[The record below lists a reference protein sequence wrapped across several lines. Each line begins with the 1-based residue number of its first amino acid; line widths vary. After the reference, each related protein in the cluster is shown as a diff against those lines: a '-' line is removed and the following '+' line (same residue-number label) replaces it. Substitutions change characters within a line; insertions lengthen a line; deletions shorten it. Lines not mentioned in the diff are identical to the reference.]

1 MHLPN
6 KQSDELMNLA
16 INLREL
22 IDPLLAQLPPSGA
35 DISIAPSQDLLKDQ
49 SAADLFLIREGQ
61 VEYRL
66 DGKVITYFEEGD
78 LLGLPG
84 PMNLPAGRYSCELPV
99 TLVPYRQA
107 DLLAHVNNE
116 SGLQKHWSHYL
127 LCTIAFYQHALA
139 QELRAEFQPS
149 AGFLYFR
156 SGETIIQQGARADR
170 VFTLLEGK
178 ADAVCDGVKV
188 GEVNAGEIFGALAV
202 FTRQPR
208 MASVVATNDC
218 TVLAVRKDEFIDLI
232 DHQPQICLG
241 LIEEMAAKINQLNNQ
256 LLNQHGKS
264 E

>member
-84 PMNLPAGRYSCELPV
+84 PMNLPAGRSEEHTSELQS
-99 TLVPYRQA
+99 R
-107 DLLAHVNNE
+107 
-116 SGLQKHWSHYL
+116 
-127 LCTIAFYQHALA
+127 
-139 QELRAEFQPS
+139 
-149 AGFLYFR
+149 
-156 SGETIIQQGARADR
+156 
-170 VFTLLEGK
+170 
-178 ADAVCDGVKV
+178 
-188 GEVNAGEIFGALAV
+188 
-202 FTRQPR
+202 
-208 MASVVATNDC
+208 
-218 TVLAVRKDEFIDLI
+218 
-232 DHQPQICLG
+232 
-241 LIEEMAAKINQLNNQ
+241 
-256 LLNQHGKS
+256 
-264 E
+264 